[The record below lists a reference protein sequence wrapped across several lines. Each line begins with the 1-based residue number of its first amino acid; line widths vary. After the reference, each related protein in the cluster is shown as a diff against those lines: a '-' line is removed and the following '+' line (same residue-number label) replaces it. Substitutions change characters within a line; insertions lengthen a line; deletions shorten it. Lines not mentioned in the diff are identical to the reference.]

1 MLSFTAAVPAY
12 ALRSFLHSTISL
24 VSGIYIRKIFKTGLY
39 FYIST
44 YRHHLEN
51 LLSVRLSPYSIK
63 HARSNKPCQTI
74 AHYITKFNA
83 LK

>member
-1 MLSFTAAVPAY
+1 MLSFAAAVPAY

-24 VSGIYIRKIFKTGLY
+24 VIGIYIRKIFKTGLY
-39 FYIST
+39 FYI

>member
-12 ALRSFLHSTISL
+12 ALRSFLHNTISL
-24 VSGIYIRKIFKTGLY
+24 VIYTYTSIYI
-39 FYIST
+39 
-44 YRHHLEN
+44 YRHQLEH

-63 HARSNKPCQTI
+63 HAQSNKPCQTI

>member
-24 VSGIYIRKIFKTGLY
+24 VIGIYIRKIFKTGLY

-44 YRHHLEN
+44 NRM
-51 LLSVRLSPYSIK
+51 K
-63 HARSNKPCQTI
+63 
-74 AHYITKFNA
+74 
-83 LK
+83 

>member
-1 MLSFTAAVPAY
+1 MLYFTAAVPAY
-12 ALRSFLHSTISL
+12 ALSSILHNTMSL
-24 VSGIYIRKIFKTGLY
+24 
-39 FYIST
+39 
-44 YRHHLEN
+44 YRHQLEN

-63 HARSNKPCQTI
+63 HTQSNKPCQTI